1 MNVIVCSNCG
11 TQKNSV
17 FTSEVCV
24 VCGNIA
30 VVPPLT
36 DGAFER
42 VGEDNEPI
50 AFVKPRTESKD
61 RTPEEGGRTF

>member
-1 MNVIVCSNCG
+1 
-11 TQKNSV
+11 V